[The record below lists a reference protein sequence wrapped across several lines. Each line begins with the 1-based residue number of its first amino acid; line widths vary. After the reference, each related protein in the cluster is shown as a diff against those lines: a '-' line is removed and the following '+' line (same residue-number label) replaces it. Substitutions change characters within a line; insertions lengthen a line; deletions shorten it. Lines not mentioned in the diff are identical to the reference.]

1 MKLDARGIAQT
12 DEENEKI
19 KKRTEDPG
27 FLKEEEKE
35 RII

>member
-1 MKLDARGIAQT
+1 MKLYARGIAQT

-19 KKRTEDPG
+19 KNRTEDPG